1 MSQPNV
7 QQRAFD
13 NVRAGRDFSVNGT
26 FNQIGHQTVVQQKP
40 DFFEPS
46 LERYKSAN
54 FKSPKIM
61 SLFLEKLNENRFLV
75 LAGSSDVDKDSLV
88 RHTASCLI
96 EKLNCDGDEITAK
109 EWHRISDLQSIEREL
124 QDTKKPTVFI
134 LTQVTPQNISYD
146 LASIQKASVLG
157 GHYIV
162 ISTDITFIAWRQ
174 PDNTKAL
181 WYVLSRE
188 SVADAEQLINTL
200 SQEDSISKWY
210 LQELKPRERLLA
222 LGLSFFDGLFE
233 DQFFTALEEIV
244 EKVWQRRDTSLRALD
259 YCDLENL
266 HNFFNFTETTDRGT
280 KITIRFP
287 KHRRTLFKV
296 AWNRDRRQI
305 LSALPVMVE
314 IVSNSIGTVT
324 NPELYG
330 DETKCREIRIAIAET
345 ISDIGSISEHSI
357 QTSLLQLSANTNT
370 LVQFTAAY
378 AMARWRDSDY
388 ALDRQ
393 LFNTLDSWLDL
404 NKARHIIERVDAIL
418 KERNQSDNEISKAED
433 YIKVTVALTVSYAAL
448 YDPPLGLHGSKGLSE
463 ELSDLLKKLA
473 NDTSKILRNTLL
485 NHTLPMVLQIHLRQ
499 LSGWLH
505 DIIQQQVSTSS
516 SEDSIL
522 KFVHAV
528 SESLALAY
536 TREPEE
542 TVKIIENWT
551 GEELQSIPEYKDIS
565 NITSRE
571 SLLATVA
578 LTYGNIEC
586 TQYSNQLTPRD
597 IFQRLHAILQKEKHP
612 FVRAALLCAIGRQA
626 RLHFDAIEP
635 QLQSLVT
642 EVKENER
649 KAIVETLGDI
659 YLEQRISLS
668 GGDYWSSQKYIEIG
682 GTSYLYKYQI
692 WVNEQRPQ
700 TQIEEAMYDWIKNAR
715 NNVAQQIAT
724 RSLVFFANQLDRD
737 EEQEKDRILKNL
749 DADTSLQE
757 LEHKALPTRTSQD
770 FYVEQIVPW
779 LTVFFKLI
787 QYFIFKRDYY
797 KSFARE
803 WFYYRQVISGILP
816 EALKQNSS
824 SQSTMDF
831 VLKRLTGL
839 SDKKLK
845 IIADLLKLAI
855 GIAKN
860 PIYVLFTGVLLL
872 ICLFWLFIRLSG

>member
-1 MSQPNV
+1 MNQPNA
-7 QQRAFD
+7 QQSAFE
-13 NVRAGRDFSVNGT
+13 NVKAGGDIIVGGVT
-26 FNQIGHQTVVQQKP
+26 QIGHQTVVQRKL

-46 LERYKSAN
+46 LERYKYPN
-54 FKSPKIM
+54 FKSPKII
-61 SLFLEKLNENRFLV
+61 SDILARLIERRCLV
-75 LAGSSDVDKDSLV
+75 LAGSSNVDKDSLV

-96 EKLNCDGDEITAK
+96 KKLNYSNDEIIVQ
-109 EWHRISDLQSIEREL
+109 EWSHSSEPQTIEIEL
-124 QDTKKPTVFI
+124 QKTKNTTIFI
-134 LTQVTPQNISYD
+134 LTQVTPQNISYA
-146 LASIQKASVLG
+146 LAKIQEAAVLY

-162 ISTDITFIAWRQ
+162 MSTDKTFEAWRQ
-174 PDNTKAL
+174 PDSTKAF
-181 WYVLSRE
+181 WYDLSPE
-188 SVADAEQLINTL
+188 MVADAEQLINTH
-200 SQEDSISKWY
+200 STEDSLSKWY
-210 LQELKPRERLLA
+210 LQELNARERLLA

-266 HNFFNFTETTDRGT
+266 HNFFNFTETNERGT
-280 KITIRFP
+280 KIAIRFP
-287 KHRRTLFKV
+287 KERRALFKV
-296 AWNRDRRQI
+296 AWRSDRRQI
-305 LSALPVMVE
+305 LSALPVMVD
-314 IVSNSIGTVT
+314 IVNNSVGGAK
-324 NPELYG
+324 NPELY
-330 DETKCREIRIAIAET
+330 DNATKCREIRIAIAET

-357 QTSLLQLSANTNT
+357 QTSLLHLSANTNT

-378 AMARWRDSDY
+378 AMARWRDPDY

-393 LFNTLDSWLDL
+393 LFNTLHSWLDL
-404 NKARHIIERVDAIL
+404 NKAKPIIERIDAIL
-418 KERNQSDNEISKAED
+418 KERNHSNDEILKAED
-433 YIKVTVALTVSYAAL
+433 RIKVTVALTISYAAL
-448 YDPPLGLHGSKGLSE
+448 YDPPLGLPDSKGLSE

-473 NDTSKILRNTLL
+473 NDSSKIVRNTLL
-485 NHTLPMVLQIHLRQ
+485 NHTIPIVLQIHLRQ
-499 LSGWLH
+499 LRGWLH
-505 DIIQQQVSTSS
+505 DIIQQQVGSS
-516 SEDSIL
+516 SLENSIFEFL
-522 KFVHAV
+522 HAV

-536 TREPEE
+536 TKEPEE

-551 GEELQSIPEYKDIS
+551 GEELQNIPEYIDIS

-586 TQYSNQLTPRD
+586 TQYSNKLTPRD

-612 FVRAALLCAIGRQA
+612 FVRAAILFAIGRQA
-626 RLHFDAIEP
+626 RLYFDAIEP

-649 KAIVETLGDI
+649 EAIVKTLGDI

-668 GGDYWSSQKYIEIG
+668 GGDYWSSQKYIKIG
-682 GTSYLYKYQI
+682 GTSHPYKYQI

-700 TQIEEAMYDWIKNAR
+700 TQIEEAMYDWIKDER

-724 RSLVFFANQLDRD
+724 RSLVIFANQLDQD
-737 EEQEKDRILKNL
+737 EEQEKDRILKDL

-757 LEHKALPTRTSQD
+757 LEHKALPTKTSQD

-779 LTVFFKLI
+779 LTVFLKWI
-787 QYFIFKRDYY
+787 QYFAFKRDYY

-860 PIYVLFTGVLLL
+860 PSYALFTGVLLL